1 MLVFGR
7 EGRGAL
13 SFSSAWLRVE
23 RLELSCRGAPVAP
36 PEVSVLDLP
45 PVTGTSCW
53 GRVLDGP
60 AVSVLEDAGCLGAID
75 GLVRDTCGVIV
86 DVNVKAADGGLAI
99 EGRAE
104 GGLPGVALAAE
115 AAVGWA

>member
-1 MLVFGR
+1 M
-7 EGRGAL
+7 
-13 SFSSAWLRVE
+13 
-23 RLELSCRGAPVAP
+23 
-36 PEVSVLDLP
+36 
-45 PVTGTSCW
+45 
-53 GRVLDGP
+53 LDGP
-60 AVSVLEDAGCLGAID
+60 AASVLEDAGCLGAID

-115 AAVGWA
+115 AAVGCA